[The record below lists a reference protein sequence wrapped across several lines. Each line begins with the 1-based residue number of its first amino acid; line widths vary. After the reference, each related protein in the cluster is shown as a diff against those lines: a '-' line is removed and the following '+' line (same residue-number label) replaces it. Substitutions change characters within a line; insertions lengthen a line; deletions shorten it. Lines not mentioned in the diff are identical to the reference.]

1 MKFNVSSRLTYY
13 VQEDSTIIL
22 NVHALR
28 TPTQTILEET
38 LQIDP
43 YIKTEEI
50 TSTGCESRLVRF
62 KVNAGTN
69 VKIEYK
75 ALIDNS
81 YKHLDTNSL
90 TEVAVEELPASVL
103 TFLNPSRY
111 CQSDKLYRFANNK
124 FGSIEPAFNKV
135 LAISDWIHD
144 NVEYLSGSTNSQT
157 SAYDTVTELAGVC
170 RDFAHLGIAL
180 CRALSI
186 PARYFTGYS
195 YLLKPA
201 DFHACFEAYL
211 GGEWVIF
218 DATKLAPL
226 NGLVKIATGRD
237 AADTAIANLFG
248 NVNCSWIE
256 VGCELA
262 EDVFNPVFYNSESTV
277 AVSYI

>member
-28 TPTQTILEET
+28 TPTQAILEET
-38 LQIDP
+38 LQMDP

-50 TSTGCESRLVRF
+50 TSPGCESRLVRF

-90 TEVAVEELPASVL
+90 TEVPVEDLPGDVL

-124 FGSIEPAFNKV
+124 FGNIEPAFNKV

-248 NVNCSWIE
+248 NVNCNWIE
-256 VGCELA
+256 VGCDLA
-262 EDVFNPVFYNSESTV
+262 EEEFSPVFYNSESTI
-277 AVSYI
+277 AVSYK